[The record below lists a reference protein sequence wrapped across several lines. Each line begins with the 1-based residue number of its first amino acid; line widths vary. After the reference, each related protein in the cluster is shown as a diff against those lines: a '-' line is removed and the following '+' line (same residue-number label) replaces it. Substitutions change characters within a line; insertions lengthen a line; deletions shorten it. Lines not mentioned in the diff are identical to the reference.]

1 MKNNPVNNI
10 RMLLRIAIGMM
21 VCFFLPGRTLW
32 SQNEVVLS
40 GKVMS
45 DAREPLTGA
54 LIYTS
59 AEHFTYT
66 GTNGAFSLRVP
77 EGAITLHVEYLGF
90 EPASFPLQVSGKFLD
105 LGEMA
110 LTEKATYLR
119 EVNVSATPVPYKGTF
134 EGTNYYV
141 NPLQM
146 KRIQPLS
153 TEEVLKTLPGVN
165 TLGDMGLS
173 NRLNVSIRGSWG
185 RRSEKV
191 LILEDGSPIS
201 PAPYIA
207 PGIYYNPVSD
217 RIDAIEVYTGA
228 DILKHGPNNMFGIIN
243 YITSKPPQ
251 QPGLRAKVSGGQRG
265 YFTGLI
271 SYGGTWNKVGSQ
283 VEAVY
288 KRFDGFTKN
297 SSVEMLNLNAK
308 IFAELAENQSLY
320 FKISGQFEDNQAT
333 LSSITPYTFGLDPTE
348 NPFDAD
354 RFTMHRYGLD
364 IIHKWVPSGQVSVV
378 TKIFASDF
386 ARDWWRQTNVVL
398 PASEVRTYL
407 GEDIFSERYGYLEGK
422 SFGPDDFVRVGA
434 LNSAG
439 RESTTDSRWH
449 FTVAGIEETLQKSW
463 SGAGWKNELEAQVKF
478 HYEIYKDRVLAA
490 DSSRW
495 ARSGRFTTDQIS
507 RLQSLSGYIR
517 DHFVFRRWQLTPILR
532 MESVWMRRENWTA
545 LAQDP
550 DLSRDRG
557 LGQTNHYIIVQPGI
571 TLGYQFDR
579 MKLFGSVYRGYI
591 APSKYY
597 AFLVE
602 RDGVLV
608 NPLPDETISNIKPEV
623 SINAE
628 IGLRGELIRDRLTG
642 QVAIYNNRIRHF
654 YLAGWNEYFDK
665 LAEINIRGFE
675 AALQWELLPHQK
687 DHSLRIQPNV
697 SVLKSSVLSGELH
710 DRHLF
715 TQIRHTTATKEEFVR
730 KVNNN
735 PGGYD
740 IYIQDQGQTVLLD
753 RPVTVDDLSSVV
765 KTVYKFGKGGI
776 EDGESPYSPNLT
788 YSVNIQYSWK
798 QFAFGL
804 GYHYVGAQFAEFA
817 RFENESGDGGIGKIP
832 VYQTFDLNAS
842 YDVNYR
848 GMRTSFFV
856 AGKNLGDHIFVASR
870 LNRGQSGIMPGG
882 FRQITGGVNVIF

>member
-1 MKNNPVNNI
+1 MEPILKFLQRTVTVL
-10 RMLLRIAIGMM
+10 MLIWSMPIVWGQTPCQIA
-21 VCFFLPGRTLW
+21 
-32 SQNEVVLS
+32 
-40 GKVMS
+40 GKVIS
-45 DAREPLTGA
+45 GQNDPLVGA
-54 LIYTS
+54 LVYTDPD
-59 AEHFTYT
+59 HFTYS
-66 GTNGAFSLRVP
+66 GKNGMFSLSIP
-77 EGAITLHVEYLGF
+77 AGEITLHVEYLGF
-90 EPASFPLQVSGKFLD
+90 EPATFTLQVSGKSVD
-105 LGEMA
+105 LGDIA

-153 TEEVLKTLPGVN
+153 TEEMLKTLPGVN

-201 PAPYIA
+201 PAPYMA

-243 YITSKPPQ
+243 YITPKPPQ
-251 QPGLRAKVSGGQRG
+251 QPGLRVKLSGGQRG
-265 YFTGLI
+265 YFTSLV
-271 SYGGTWNKVGSQ
+271 SYGGTWNKVGSL

-320 FKISGQFEDNQAT
+320 FKISSQFEDNQAS
-333 LSSITPYTFGLDPTE
+333 LSSITPYTFRLDPTE

-364 IIHKWVPSGQVSVV
+364 IIHKWAPSGLFSVV
-378 TKIFASDF
+378 TRIFASDF

-398 PASEVRTYL
+398 PASEIRTYL

-439 RESTTDSRWH
+439 RESTSDSRWH
-449 FTVAGIEETLQKSW
+449 FTVAGLEETLQRSW
-463 SGAGWKNELEAQVKF
+463 SGTHWKNELEAQVKI
-478 HYEIYKDRVLAA
+478 HYEIYKDMVLAA

-517 DHFVFRRWQLTPILR
+517 DHITFRRWQLTPILR

-550 DLSRDRG
+550 DLSDDEG
-557 LGQTNHYIIVQPGI
+557 LGQTNHYIIFQPGI

-579 MKLFGSVYRGYI
+579 MKWFGSVYRGYI

-597 AFLVE
+597 TFLVE

-628 IGLRGELIRDRLTG
+628 IGLRGELIKDRLSG
-642 QVAIYNNRIRHF
+642 QVAVYNNRISNF

-665 LAEINIRGFE
+665 LAEINIQGFE
-675 AALQWELLPHQK
+675 AALHLELLPHLK
-687 DHSLRIQPNV
+687 DHSLNIQPNI
-697 SVLKSSVLSGELH
+697 SVLKSRVLSGELH

-715 TQIRHTTATKEEFVR
+715 TQIKHNSATKEEFVG
-730 KVNNN
+730 KVNAN

-765 KTVYKFGKGGI
+765 RTVYKFGEGGI

-788 YSVNIQYSWK
+788 FSINAFYTFK
-798 QFAFGL
+798 QFTFGM
-804 GYHYVGAQFAEFA
+804 GYHYVGEQFAEFA
-817 RFENESGDGGIGKIP
+817 NFEHESGDGGIGKISAF
-832 VYQTFDLNAS
+832 QTVDLNAS
-842 YDVNYR
+842 FDFNFK
-848 GMRTSFFV
+848 GMRTTFFV

-882 FRQITGGVNVIF
+882 FRQVTGGVNVIF